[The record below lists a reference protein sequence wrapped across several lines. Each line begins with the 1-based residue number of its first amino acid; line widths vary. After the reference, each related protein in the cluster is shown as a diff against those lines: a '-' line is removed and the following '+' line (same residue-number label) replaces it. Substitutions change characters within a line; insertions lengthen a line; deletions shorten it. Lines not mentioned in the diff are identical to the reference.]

1 MLEQLAQI
9 VQYFGNDAVVQND
22 AIPNEQNQAVLQET
36 GNSIFYSLQKMAS
49 EGDLSQLAALLQG
62 NNISSA
68 NPAVQEIT
76 NNVSGS
82 LTEKFG
88 LSSSAAIGAAS
99 SMIPQILGS
108 LMGKANDKN
117 DSSFNISDIIAALT
131 SGNSAQ
137 SSGIMEAINKYGMQF
152 GLDQNADG
160 KVDLED
166 AMALTKNGGLG
177 SVLGKLFGK

>member
-9 VQYFGNDAVVQND
+9 VQQFGNDAVVQND

-117 DSSFNISDIIAALT
+117 DSSFNISDLVSAI
-131 SGNSAQ
+131 SGGGQN
-137 SSGIMEAINKYGMQF
+137 SGIMDAISKYGGQF